1 MARGDRAAA
10 NRLLQRALPLARWS
24 SIGQHLLHRVYGCMI
39 TAAPDLEAAR
49 AVVDRA
55 ESTLGKEDSC
65 TFCSIMLEVP
75 AAQACADMGELDEA
89 HRHLRAA
96 ERSLRL
102 WEGTAWEA
110 SLMEAR
116 GHVAHAE
123 RRDADAQR
131 LFTDAAARFEAA
143 GQPLD
148 AQRCRV
154 RPIRP
159 DGGAEAAAARHSTSP
174 SAVRTVSGTDS

>member
-1 MARGDRAAA
+1 
-10 NRLLQRALPLARWS
+10 
-24 SIGQHLLHRVYGCMI
+24 MI

-55 ESTLGKEDSC
+55 EATFVEEDSC
-65 TFCSIMLEVP
+65 IFCIHHVGRAGGL
-75 AAQACADMGELDEA
+75 ACADMGDLDEA
-89 HRHLRAA
+89 RRHIRAA

-110 SLMEAR
+110 SLTGGCAPMS
-116 GHVAHAE
+116 HAPSTVTPTRE
-123 RRDADAQR
+123 R
-131 LFTDAAARFEAA
+131 LFTDAAVRFEAA

-154 RPIRP
+154 
-159 DGGAEAAAARHSTSP
+159 
-174 SAVRTVSGTDS
+174 